1 MAFDV
6 IPTSLEE
13 LLNINI
19 SDISELS
26 NLYCYIADKFK
37 INDPFAFD
45 IKSKKVKII
54 RSLQNDLNLNEFKT
68 KKFKLE
74 FGNGSRDNYGINNR
88 GLMFEKDFCQELNVY
103 ISNKNTYSDSN
114 KELKYID
121 AILKIE
127 KLVPS
132 GYEIKKSTH
141 VGELNNRRS
150 LTIDKTVYVGSDD
163 FNIGKVVSDITIEC
177 ENKNNEIINLYLS
190 LKFGDTVT
198 FMNSG
203 ITKYLNKKEI
213 KLTEI
218 KNEKGKK
225 LLSLFNIEHDKFCK
239 IFNEYDDTCNVK
251 RNFKDVV
258 DISNHLKNETFNYFM
273 RSVIGYGYILVH
285 KKGDNVDVLNMTE
298 RRMMS
303 FISVNDA
310 KIIYPTCGSNK
321 RIDIVVHMNN
331 IKVKI
336 NIRNKNGGIYATHIM
351 ADYVMLNKNN
361 IF

>member
-19 SDISELS
+19 NNISELTH
-26 NLYCYIADKFK
+26 LYYYITEKFK

-45 IKSKKVKII
+45 LKSKKVKII
-54 RSLQNDLNLNEFKT
+54 RSLQNSLNLNEFKT
-68 KKFKLE
+68 NKFKLE
-74 FGNGSRDNYGINNR
+74 FGNGSRGNYGINNR
-88 GLMFEKDFCQELNVY
+88 GLLFEKEFCKELNLY
-103 ISNKNTYSDSN
+103 ICNKNMHSDVY

-127 KLVPS
+127 KLVPF
-132 GYEIKKSTH
+132 GYEMKKSTN
-141 VGELNNRRS
+141 VGELNNKRS
-150 LTIDKTVYVGSDD
+150 LTIDETIYVGSDD

-177 ENKNNEIINLYLS
+177 KNKSNETINLYLS

-239 IFNEYDDTCNVK
+239 IFNEYNNTCNVK
-251 RNFKDVV
+251 HNFKDVV

-285 KKGDNVDVLNMTE
+285 KKGNNVDVINMTE
-298 RRMMS
+298 SKMRS
-303 FISVNDA
+303 FISVNTA
-310 KIIYPTCGSNK
+310 KIIYPTNGSNK
-321 RIDIVVHMNN
+321 RIDIEVHMNN
-331 IKVKI
+331 IRVKI

-351 ADYVMLNKNN
+351 ADYVMLNKK
-361 IF
+361 

>member
-54 RSLQNDLNLNEFKT
+54 RSLQNDINLNEFKT

-88 GLMFEKDFCQELNVY
+88 GLMFEKDFCKELNAY
-103 ISNKNTYSDSN
+103 ISNKNAHSDVY

-141 VGELNNRRS
+141 VGELNNRRP
-150 LTIDKTVYVGSDD
+150 LTIDKTIYVGSDD

-177 ENKNNEIINLYLS
+177 KNKNNEIINLYLS
-190 LKFGDTVT
+190 LKLGDTVT

-203 ITKYLNKKEI
+203 ITKYLNK
-213 KLTEI
+213 
-218 KNEKGKK
+218 
-225 LLSLFNIEHDKFCK
+225 
-239 IFNEYDDTCNVK
+239 NEYDNTCNAK

-285 KKGDNVDVLNMTE
+285 KKGNNVDVINMTE
-298 RRMMS
+298 SKMRS

-310 KIIYPTCGSNK
+310 KIIYPTHGSNK

-331 IKVKI
+331 IRVKI

-351 ADYVMLNKNN
+351 ADYVMLNKK
-361 IF
+361 